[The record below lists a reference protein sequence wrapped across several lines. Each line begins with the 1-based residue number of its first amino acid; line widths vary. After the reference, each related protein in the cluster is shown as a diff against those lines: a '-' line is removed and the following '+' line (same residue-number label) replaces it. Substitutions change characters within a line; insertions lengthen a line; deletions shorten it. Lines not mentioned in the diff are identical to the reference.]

1 MRIGIIGGGAAG
13 MFCALNLDDK
23 KHKITVLE
31 KNADTLKKLLI
42 TGHGRCNVTNLK
54 AVNQFLENVPHNGQF
69 LFSALNM
76 FSPEDMVL
84 FLNNNKIEV
93 VQEEN
98 NRVFPKTNK
107 AATIKNCFD
116 ALADFKADLKLETE
130 VVSVTKHNNEFK
142 VETNKGVYYFDA
154 LVVATGGVT
163 YPTTGSTGD
172 GYKVANSFNLE
183 VVKPR
188 ASLCGIR
195 LINVPSGLEGTPL
208 NCKLSILDCG
218 RVVSASTGEFLF
230 TNYGVSGP
238 NVFTL
243 TAKTEKHSVSG
254 LDLSFDLL
262 PGLTKENV
270 LNGLKQFIKN
280 NAKKFAF
287 YAVNNFVNV
296 KLAKLILLNCN
307 IPENKQCANLSN
319 GELNKIVECLKGFN
333 FKIDNFDNIER
344 ATVTRGGVNVKELNP
359 KTMESKKVENL
370 FFVGEVLDVDGFS
383 GGYNL
388 QIAFSTAFA
397 CANHLNNLGE

>member
-1 MRIGIIGGGAAG
+1 MRIGIVGGGAAG
-13 MFCALNLDDK
+13 MFCALSLDGK
-23 KHKITVLE
+23 KHQITVLE

-54 AVNQFLENVPHNGQF
+54 SSSQFLENVPHNGQF

-76 FSPEDMVL
+76 FSPEDMVE

-93 VQEEN
+93 AVEEN

-116 ALADFKADLKLETE
+116 ALAGFNADVKFETE
-130 VVSVTKHNNEFK
+130 VGLVSKQENEFK
-142 VETNKGVYYFDA
+142 VETNKGTYYFDA
-154 LVVATGGVT
+154 LIVATGGVT
-163 YPTTGSTGD
+163 FPTTGSTGE
-172 GYKVANSFNLE
+172 GYKVANSFNLD
-183 VVKPR
+183 VIRPR

-195 LINVPSGLEGTPL
+195 LINPPDGLEGTPL
-208 NCKLSILDCG
+208 NCKLSIVDDG
-218 RVVSASTGEFLF
+218 KVVSCNTGEFLF

-243 TAKTEKHSVSG
+243 TAKTDKHSVSG
-254 LDLSFDLL
+254 CDLSFDFL
-262 PGLTKENV
+262 PDLTKEKV
-270 LNGLKQFIKN
+270 LGQLKQFIKD
-280 NAKKFAF
+280 NAKKFVF

-296 KLAKLILLNCN
+296 KLAKLILLNCD

-319 GELNKIVECLKGFN
+319 TELNKIVDGLKTFN

-344 ATVTRGGVNVKELNP
+344 ATVTRGGVNVKEINP

-397 CANHLNNLGE
+397 CATHLNNLGE